1 MEGTFMGSHEV
12 NEVISLASERK
23 MGQNRKAF
31 SFQTDLLP
39 IRGNTVRGTVGFC
52 KWGKSLGISWE
63 IEKLSDF
70 LMV

>member
-1 MEGTFMGSHEV
+1 MGSCEV
-12 NEVISLASERK
+12 SEVISLASERK